1 MMNSDF
7 TTPSQ
12 KSEADRDYKK
22 LFIIVLIFALL
33 TSWAYIFR
41 EGKKTTGEKQELQ
54 AQGAEFVS
62 QRDAVQNLYN
72 ESLNTIDS
80 ISVANAD
87 LQTEKTSLL
96 KSIDSKKAEI
106 RKILN
111 DKNATSDELNKA
123 NALIADLNK
132 EINVY
137 ATEIA
142 KLKGENLQLTTAN
155 TQLSEDK
162 IVLEKNLSSVT
173 SEKKDLENTVD
184 VGSTFSASNIQIAAV
199 NERKSGKEKETS
211 TAKRADKLVVS
222 FNIENRIA
230 KSGPAD
236 IYILV
241 TAPDGKSIAD
251 AAFGSGTL
259 ATRTDGDKTFTSKL
273 SISYEQGTR
282 KNISLPLHLA
292 SFQKGGYKIQVYHNG
307 FKIGEGTSVLK

>member
-1 MMNSDF
+1 MMNSEF

-12 KSEADRDYKK
+12 QSEEGKDYKK

-41 EGKKTTGEKQELQ
+41 ESKITTGEKQELQ
-54 AQGAEFVS
+54 AQGVEFVS

-111 DKNATSDELNKA
+111 DKNATTDELNKA
-123 NALIADLNK
+123 NALITDLNK

-199 NERKSGKEKETS
+199 HERKSGKERETS

-222 FNIENRIA
+222 FDIENRIA
-230 KSGPAD
+230 KSGPTD
-236 IYILV
+236 LYIIV
-241 TAPDGKSIAD
+241 QSPDGKTISSTS
-251 AAFGSGTL
+251 FGSGNL
-259 ATRTDGDKTFTSKL
+259 ATRNDGDKSYTSKL
-273 SISYEQGTR
+273 SVNYEQGTR
-282 KNISLPLHLA
+282 KNISLPLYLG
-292 SFQKGGYKIQVYHNG
+292 SFTKGGYKIQVYHNG
-307 FKIGEGTSVLK
+307 FKIGEGSSLLK